1 MSNRIDTGLLL
12 ELKEYGDINVEACFN
27 CGNCTAICPLST
39 DETPFPRN
47 NIRLLQLG
55 LKDRLL
61 QSLDP
66 WLCYYCGDCSAT
78 CPRGAEPGEAQMT
91 LRRWL
96 TAQYDLAGLS
106 GRFYTSRIWTYGAVL
121 LAMAFVVAMFALFH
135 GPIVTDHVEINT
147 FAPAHVIHML
157 DWIVAAI
164 IVLFVLSGVFRMYSL
179 VMRQGMTTKIPW
191 WLYITE
197 AWNLPYHFATQ
208 KRWLSCTADEKEEK
222 LGKVLPW
229 LSHALLVSG
238 YVTMFVMIVAFLPWF
253 QSDELRPIFHPQ
265 RVLGYYATI
274 VLIYGGGRA
283 LWGRITKTEEYHRFS
298 QASDWLLP
306 GLIVG
311 LAATGIL
318 ISIFKYYGLPLAVYY
333 AYVAHLAVMMSLYVS
348 IGPMGKWAHLYY
360 RPLAVYFHA
369 VRQKALARQAAR
381 AELAP
386 AAP

>member
-1 MSNRIDTGLLL
+1 
-12 ELKEYGDINVEACFN
+12 
-27 CGNCTAICPLST
+27 
-39 DETPFPRN
+39 
-47 NIRLLQLG
+47 
-55 LKDRLL
+55 
-61 QSLDP
+61 
-66 WLCYYCGDCSAT
+66 
-78 CPRGAEPGEAQMT
+78 
-91 LRRWL
+91 
-96 TAQYDLAGLS
+96 
-106 GRFYTSRIWTYGAVL
+106 
-121 LAMAFVVAMFALFH
+121 
-135 GPIVTDHVEINT
+135 
-147 FAPAHVIHML
+147 
-157 DWIVAAI
+157 
-164 IVLFVLSGVFRMYSL
+164 VLFVLSGVFRMYTL
-179 VMRQGMTTKIPW
+179 VMRQGITIKIPW

-208 KRWLSCTADEKEEK
+208 NRWLSCAADEEEKK

-229 LSHALLVSG
+229 LSHILLVSG

-283 LWGRITKTEEYHRFS
+283 LWGRIKKTEEYHRFS
-298 QASDWLLP
+298 RASDWLLP

-311 LAATGIL
+311 MAMTGIL
-318 ISIFKYYGLPLAVYY
+318 ISIFKYLGLPLAVYY

-360 RPLAVYFHA
+360 RPLAVYFQA

-386 AAP
+386 ATA